1 MKHIRHL
8 VIQQKGT
15 EDGGSVETV
24 SSAVIAA
31 LYNLSKDGQLVYDSN
46 DLKGDLQCTAT
57 YQQYIDY
64 LHTQYPGLNITA
76 NSVYV
81 YFADPEVNNV
91 LATRYGDGVGVPQSS
106 LVGIS
111 MIPEN
116 LFKQNTTIVS
126 FDELATAFPNVTSLA
141 ANAFSGCTHLESIDL
156 KNIQN
161 IPQSCF
167 SNCDSL
173 QNIGNYFSDVQ
184 SLSSWC
190 FQNCGLIELAQND
203 NITAIPVNTFN
214 GCRNLVSVNFPNC
227 TSVGA
232 EAFKGCNNLT
242 TVGNM
247 KPTTLGESAFNSC
260 DALQT
265 FDTSEITS
273 LAPRYMFLY
282 CYNLGPNIDIASAIG
297 KIGDQCFYSN
307 SSLVEVRNAS
317 GITEIGVAA
326 FKDCRNLTTIDLS
339 NVTTVGD
346 GAFHYDGSLVSV
358 NLSSCQTITGE
369 YAFCFTGIQTLS
381 LPVCTS
387 IGRAS
392 FHQCRSLASASIP
405 SCVTLGDF
413 VFNNCPALT
422 SITLPNTLTTVGNYC
437 FSDSGFTGYFTIPA
451 SVTSMGNYV
460 FDGDYNL
467 TGYIFEGTT
476 PPSFPNGITN
486 MFMTHNTQT
495 HALQRPIYVPD
506 SAVTAY
512 QQAFADNAEYVAAV
526 TPISQKP
533 S

>member
-1 MKHIRHL
+1 MTHL
-8 VIQQKGT
+8 VIQQKGVQ
-15 EDGGSVETV
+15 DGGSVENV
-24 SSAVIAA
+24 SPAVITA
-31 LYNLSKDGQLVYDSN
+31 LYNLSKDSSLVYEST

-81 YFADPEVNNV
+81 YFADPEVNRV
-91 LATRYGDGVGVPQSS
+91 LANRYGDGVGVPQSS
-106 LVGIS
+106 LVGVS

-126 FDELATAFPNVTSLA
+126 FDELAIAFPNVTSLA
-141 ANAFSGCTHLESIDL
+141 ANAFGGCTHLESIDL

-167 SNCDSL
+167 QNCSAL
-173 QNIGNYFSDVQ
+173 QNIGNYFSDIQ
-184 SLSSWC
+184 SLGGWC

-203 NITAIPVNTFN
+203 NITAIPVNTFTL
-214 GCRNLVSVNFPNC
+214 CRNLVSVNFPNC

-232 EAFKGCNNLT
+232 EAFSGCNNLT

-247 KPTTLGESAFNSC
+247 KPTTLGEGAFNSC
-260 DALQT
+260 KALQT
-265 FDTSEITS
+265 FDTSEVTS
-273 LAPRYMFLY
+273 LAARYIFY
-282 CYNLGPNIDIASAIG
+282 ECDNLGPSIDIASATG
-297 KIGDQCFYSN
+297 KIGAQCFFSDGA
-307 SSLVEVRNAS
+307 LVEVRNAS
-317 GITEIGVAA
+317 GITEIEGQA
-326 FKDCRNLTTIDLS
+326 FKDCINLTTIDLS

-346 GAFHYDGSLVSV
+346 KAFHYDGNLVSV

-369 YAFCFTGIQTLS
+369 FAFCYTGIQTLS

-392 FHQCRSLASASIP
+392 FHQCRSLASVSIP
-405 SCVTLGDF
+405 SCITLGDW

-422 SITLPNTLTTVGNYC
+422 SITLPNTLTTIGNYC
-437 FSDSGFTGYFTIPA
+437 FSDSGFTGYFTIPS

-460 FDGDYNL
+460 FDKDYNL

-476 PPSFPNGITN
+476 PPSFPNGLTGV
-486 MFMTHNTQT
+486 FMTHNNQNV
-495 HALQRPIYVPD
+495 LQRPIYVPD

-512 QQAFADNAEYVAAV
+512 QQAFADNANYVAAV